1 MHAALQ
7 YLKYENCGNV
17 QAMKAEIQRLVSEG
31 FLTQEQ
37 GTLVNAEK
45 LARFFQTEPGRKLCS
60 GAPCLREFK
69 FSILDDGRHYGEGLE
84 GEQVLLQ
91 GVVDCALLEPDGI
104 TVIDF
109 KTDRVTEET
118 VHAAAERY
126 ILQVQTYADALSRI
140 YEMPVKRKMLYF
152 FALDVFI
159 EL

>member
-7 YLKYENCGNV
+7 YLKYENCGDAHSV
-17 QAMKAEIQRLVSEG
+17 ALEIQRLVTEG

-37 GTLVNAEK
+37 GALVNPEK
-45 LARFFQTEPGRKLCS
+45 LARFFRTEPGRKLLA

-69 FSILDDGRHYGEGLE
+69 FSILDDGSHYGEGLE
-84 GEQVLLQ
+84 GERVLLQ
-91 GVVDCALLEPDGI
+91 GVVDCALLEPEGI

-118 VHAAAERY
+118 IQNAADRY
-126 ILQVQTYADALSRI
+126 SLQVQTYADALSRI
-140 YEMPVKRKMLYF
+140 YEMPVKRKLLYF
-152 FALDVFI
+152 FNLDTFM